1 VHVPGWHE
9 ATRELQEESPLQVVG
24 IIEEQH
30 PDRARLFMQWKG
42 MDWPVLVDPLNLL
55 GVGVVP
61 ITVLIDERGVVRRV
75 VPPRSDPRT
84 VLAEFLA
91 EPPPD
96 ALEAAAPRTV
106 RGSLGRPPQ
115 DASPGAWRA
124 YADNLAHRHWD
135 LGPDLIDRAIAG
147 YERVLALDPG
157 DAAAEFRLGVVW
169 RMRYD
174 DDGGRLEDFRRAVL
188 HWERALALDPN
199 NYIWRRRI
207 QQYGPRLDKPYP
219 FYDWVGEARAAIAA
233 RGETPVELRVEP
245 QGAELARPSRSFGP
259 TAEAPAEPD
268 ADGQVLRDDGKFVRV
283 QATPVPRRVP
293 PGGVSRVHIEF
304 RTNPENDAHW
314 NNEAG
319 GLVVWI
325 DPPSGWR
332 VDRRHV
338 ELPNPPRAESDEV
351 RRVEIEVQAPETPGG
366 VESFELPVYALYY
379 VCETGGPCLYRRQD
393 VTVELERAEAP

>member
-1 VHVPGWHE
+1 VWHE
-9 ATRELQEESPLQVVG
+9 ATRELQ
-24 IIEEQH
+24 
-30 PDRARLFMQWKG
+30 RLFMQWKE

-61 ITVLIDERGVVRRV
+61 ITALIDERGVVRRV
-75 VPPRSDPRT
+75 VPPRSDPR
-84 VLAEFLA
+84 VALAEFVA

-96 ALEAAAPRTV
+96 GAEPAAPRTAHETP
-106 RGSLGRPPQ
+106 GRPPA
-115 DASPGAWRA
+115 DASPRAWRA
-124 YADNLAHRHWD
+124 HADDLAQRHLD
-135 LGPDLIDRAIAG
+135 PARDLIDRAVAA
-147 YERVLALDPG
+147 YERALALDPR
-157 DAAAEFRLGVVW
+157 DAAAEFRLGVLW

-174 DDGGRLEDFRRAVL
+174 HDAGRSEDFRHAVL
-188 HWERALALDPN
+188 HWGRALALDPN

-219 FYDWVGEARAAIAA
+219 FYDWVREARAAIAA

-245 QGAELARPSRSFGP
+245 RGAELARPSRSFGP

-268 ADGQVLRDDGKFVRV
+268 AQGRVLRDDGRFVRA
-283 QATPVPRRVP
+283 QATPVPRHVA

-304 RTNPENDAHW
+304 RTNRETDAHW
-314 NNEAG
+314 NNEAR

-338 ELPNPPRAESDEV
+338 ELPSPPRAQSDEV
-351 RRVEIEVQAPETPGG
+351 RRVEIEVQAPRTLAGG
-366 VESFELPVYALYY
+366 EPFELPVYALYY
-379 VCETGGPCLYRRQD
+379 VCQTGGPCLYRRQD
-393 VTVELERAEAP
+393 VIVELERAEAP